1 MEPTATA
8 AQIAP
13 ATRQM
18 SYANLLALKEQLEE
32 DLTNS
37 RRTVHELIEVAL
49 TQQTTIAFWKRHYY
63 HAQNQISRNGIT
75 PDIHIT
81 TLGAQINNY
90 EFWEVEQLANGKLKV
105 EREKLKKE
113 LSHLNLLY
121 LNALE
126 HIKVLR
132 LFIGS
137 R

>member
-37 RRTVHELIEVAL
+37 RRAVHELIEVAL

-75 PDIHIT
+75 PDIYT
-81 TLGAQINNY
+81 AMLGEQIDRY
-90 EFWEVEQLANGKLKV
+90 EFWEVEQEANDKL
-105 EREKLKKE
+105 REKLERLEPE
-113 LSHLNLLY
+113 LRDLNSKY